1 MTEGDRVLAVLR
13 DRPRD
18 ARAIVRALDRP
29 TTGANVRSM
38 RVVLNRLMRAGKV
51 TRIYNDKA
59 RAYIW
64 HLA

>member
-1 MTEGDRVLAVLR
+1 
-13 DRPRD
+13 
-18 ARAIVRALDRP
+18 
-29 TTGANVRSM
+29 M